1 MKTLLA
7 ACLLVT
13 SAALTSS
20 ALYAA
25 DKAAGGPTAAQSA
38 TVRGEVLEVRE
49 VESYTY
55 LRLKTADGETWAAV
69 GRAPVKKGDKV
80 SIEDVMVMSNF
91 ESRSLK
97 KTFPVILFGNLA
109 AANGSPQAGAA
120 AGKGTA
126 APSALPPGLG
136 KTIDTSNIK
145 VDKASGANARTV
157 AEVFGKRAELKD
169 KVVVVRGKVVKYSA
183 EIMGKNW
190 LHLRDGSGSDA
201 DGNNDLLVTTSAS
214 SSLGAVV
221 TVKGTVRLDKN
232 FGAGYA
238 YPVMIEEATLQP

>member
-7 ACLLVT
+7 ACLIVT
-13 SAALTSS
+13 SATLASS

-25 DKAAGGPTAAQSA
+25 DKGAGVPAAAQSA

-69 GRAPVKKGDKV
+69 GKAPVKKGDKV

-97 KTFPVILFGNLA
+97 KTFPTILFGNLA
-109 AANGSPQAGAA
+109 GPNGSPAVAP
-120 AGKGTA
+120 AGKGA
-126 APSALPPGLG
+126 ASPLPPGLG

-145 VDKASGANARTV
+145 VGKASGANARTV
-157 AEVFGKRAELKD
+157 AEVFGKRAELKEQT
-169 KVVVVRGKVVKYSA
+169 VAVRGKVVKYSP

-190 LHLRDGSGSDA
+190 LHLRDGSGSEA
-201 DGNNDLLVTTSAS
+201 DGNNDLLVTSNATAK
-214 SSLGAVV
+214 LGDVV
-221 TVKGTVRLDKN
+221 TAQGVVRLDKN

-238 YPVMIEEATLQP
+238 YPVMIEDAKLQP

>member
-1 MKTLLA
+1 MSEDSR
-7 ACLLVT
+7 LVT
-13 SAALTSS
+13 GEKRNE
-20 ALYAA
+20 
-25 DKAAGGPTAAQSA
+25 DFEQSI
-38 TVRGEVLEVRE
+38 R
-49 VESYTY
+49 
-55 LRLKTADGETWAAV
+55 
-69 GRAPVKKGDKV
+69 
-80 SIEDVMVMSNF
+80 
-91 ESRSLK
+91 
-97 KTFPVILFGNLA
+97 
-109 AANGSPQAGAA
+109 
-120 AGKGTA
+120 
-126 APSALPPGLG
+126 PSALAEFVGQASARANLSVFIEAAKTRREALDHVLFVGPPGLG
-136 KTIDTSNIK
+136 KTIGASIIF

-169 KVVVVRGKVVKYSA
+169 KVVVVRGKVVKYSP

>member
-7 ACLLVT
+7 VCLIVT
-13 SAALTSS
+13 ST

-25 DKAAGGPTAAQSA
+25 DKAPSTSPTAMA
-38 TVRGEVLEVRE
+38 VVKGEVLEVRE

-69 GRAPVKKGDKV
+69 GKAPVKKGDKV

-97 KTFPVILFGNLA
+97 KTFPTILFGNLA
-109 AANGSPQAGAA
+109 GPNGSPVVNPA
-120 AGKGTA
+120 AGKSAA

-169 KVVVVRGKVVKYSA
+169 KTVAVRGKVVKFSPD
-183 EIMGKNW
+183 IMGKNW

-201 DGNNDLLVTTSAS
+201 SKNNDLLVTSSAS
-214 SSLGAVV
+214 AKLGDIVTAQGVV
-221 TVKGTVRLDKN
+221 HLDKD

-238 YPVMIEEATLQP
+238 YPVLIEDAKLQP

>member
-1 MKTLLA
+1 MKTLFA
-7 ACLLVT
+7 ACLV
-13 SAALTSS
+13 AA
-20 ALYAA
+20 
-25 DKAAGGPTAAQSA
+25 SA
-38 TVRGEVLEVRE
+38 TLNAAEKAPVAPAAPPAATASAVVRGEVLEVRE

-55 LRLKTADGETWAAV
+55 LRLKTSDGETWAAV

-157 AEVFGKRAELKD
+157 AEVFAKRSELKD
-169 KVVVVRGKVVKYSA
+169 KEVVVRGKVVKYSP
-183 EIMGKNW
+183 EIMGRNW
-190 LHLRDGSGSDA
+190 LHLRDGSGSAA
-201 DGNNDLLVTTSAS
+201 DNNNDLLVTTSAP

-221 TVKGTVRLDKN
+221 TARGVVRLDKN
-232 FGAGYA
+232 IGAGYA